1 MMTWPSRN
9 LYTRIPAQIK
19 DIFYSHHLRDKEI
32 HSCDVCVHRVLCQAA
47 SSSSKHGL
55 KNSTKLQ
62 PKKKKK
68 KEVVANKKSSTR
80 SSPIG
85 DWS

>member
-9 LYTRIPAQIK
+9 LYTRIPEQIK
-19 DIFYSHHLRDKEI
+19 DIFYSHHLKDKEI
-32 HSCDVCVHRVLCQAA
+32 QRYDVCVHRVLCQAA

-62 PKKKKK
+62 PKKEKK
-68 KEVVANKKSSTR
+68 KEVVANEKSSVR
-80 SSPIG
+80 SSPIR